1 MPPKAGYLPTFR
13 DTYMYMQLQLKRQK
27 GPILAKEFEKVS
39 SLGVAES
46 SRWAEPMLQFQ
57 AGSGAG
63 ISEILRGGEG
73 HIHTSIFSRQ
83 VLWSKDASL
92 LGRCWQREREGR
104 RVGCSLGQVNTMGSI
119 TINRSARDIN
129 RRKPRPHPG
138 KHQTN
143 AHAQQTKINRTH
155 KHTQICPNI
164 HKHKRTYTNIHKHK
178 QTYTSIL
185 KYSLHKHTQA
195 YTNILKYTETYAG
208 RRHNI
213 GLVGGS

>member
-73 HIHTSIFSRQ
+73 HIHTYTSIFSRQ

-119 TINRSARDIN
+119 NRSARDIN

-155 KHTQICPNI
+155 KHTQICTNI
-164 HKHKRTYTNIHKHK
+164 HKHKRIYTNIHKHK